1 MKVSIIVPLFNEEK
15 NIQNIYNSIVNN
27 GYNNFEIIFIND
39 GSTDNSANILAE
51 ISDKDSRVEV
61 LNQVNSGVSI
71 ARNNGLKHVSGD
83 LIMFCD
89 CDDILVSGAIMNMVN
104 AYRKTG
110 APVVQGCFSTDE
122 LGADEDAIVMMA
134 TQDILDAVISC
145 CGYSKNKLQP
155 QFLNSSKG
163 VVGKL
168 FTKHA
173 IDHVQFNSSLKIG
186 EDLMFLVEV
195 YSKINKIA
203 LLNCHVYEIKPNI
216 YSSTRKYNPALID
229 SSLRFIKVI
238 DKVLLDAS
246 LRASHQIAIDYIKYV
261 TCRAAINASYFHPLA
276 TEDFRSLYMDFA
288 KYAGSKQ
295 VVDVFK
301 TIQKITKQNIIVLPM
316 KEKMLIS
323 FIVKS
328 HLLSCI
334 LVFRS
339 LRMIKRII
347 KNML

>member
-27 GYNNFEIIFIND
+27 GYDNFEIIFIND

-51 ISDKDSRVEV
+51 ISDKDNRVKV

-71 ARNNGLKHVSGD
+71 ARNNGLMHVSGD

-89 CDDILVSGAIMNMVN
+89 CDDILISGAITNMVN
-104 AYRKTG
+104 AYSKTK
-110 APVVQGCFSTDE
+110 APVVQGCFSSDE
-122 LGADEDAIVMMA
+122 LGTDEGAIVMMA

-168 FTKHA
+168 FTKRA
-173 IDHVQFNSSLKIG
+173 IDNVQFNSSLKIG

-195 YSKINKIA
+195 YSKINEIA
-203 LLNCHVYEIKPNI
+203 LLNRHVYEIMPNI

-229 SSLRFIKVI
+229 SSLLFIDVI
-238 DKVLLDAS
+238 DKALGNAS
-246 LRASHQIAIDYIKYV
+246 QRASHQTAIDYIKYV

-276 TEDFRSLYMDFA
+276 TEDFRCLYMDFA
-288 KYAGSKQ
+288 KYASSKQ
-295 VVDVFK
+295 VIDVFK
-301 TIQKITKQNIIVLPM
+301 TMQKMSKQNLIELPM
-316 KEKMLIS
+316 KEKLLIS

-328 HLLSCI
+328 RLLSCI
-334 LVFRS
+334 FVFRS
-339 LRMIKRII
+339 LRKIKRII
-347 KNML
+347 KNTL

>member
-1 MKVSIIVPLFNEEK
+1 MKVSIIVPLFNEEN

-27 GYNNFEIIFIND
+27 GYDNFEIIFIND

-51 ISDKDSRVEV
+51 ISDKDNRVKV
-61 LNQVNSGVSI
+61 LNQINSGVSV

-89 CDDILVSGAIMNMVN
+89 CDDILVSGAITNMVN
-104 AYRKTG
+104 AYSKTK
-110 APVVQGCFSTDE
+110 APVVQGCFSSDE
-122 LGADEDAIVMMA
+122 LGADEGAILMME

-145 CGYSKNKLQP
+145 CGYSKNNLQP

-168 FTKHA
+168 FTKRA
-173 IDHVQFNSSLKIG
+173 IDNVQFNSSLKIG

-195 YSKINKIA
+195 YSKINEIA
-203 LLNCHVYEIKPNI
+203 LLNRHVYEIKPNI

-229 SSLRFIKVI
+229 SSLLFIDLI
-238 DKVLLDAS
+238 DKALGDDS
-246 LRASHQIAIDYIKYV
+246 LRTSHQIAIDYIKYV

-276 TEDFRSLYMDFA
+276 TEGFRSLYMEFA

-301 TIQKITKQNIIVLPM
+301 TMQKMSKQHLIELPM

-328 HLLSCI
+328 RLLSCI

-347 KNML
+347 KNTL

>member
-27 GYNNFEIIFIND
+27 GYANFELIFIND

-51 ISDKDSRVEV
+51 ISDKDKRVKV
-61 LNQVNSGVSI
+61 LTQTNAGVSI

-89 CDDILVSGAIMNMVN
+89 CDDILVSGAIANMVN
-104 AYRKTG
+104 AYSKTG
-110 APVVQGCFSTDE
+110 APVVQGCFASDD
-122 LGADEDAIVMMA
+122 LGDGEGAIVRIA
-134 TQDILDAVISC
+134 TQDILDAAISC
-145 CGYSKNKLQP
+145 CGYSKTKLQS
-155 QFLNSSKG
+155 QFVNASKG
-163 VVGKL
+163 VYGKL
-168 FTKHA
+168 FTKYA
-173 IDHVQFNSSLKIG
+173 ISNIQFNSSLKIG
-186 EDLMFLVEV
+186 EDLLFLVEV
-195 YSKINKIA
+195 YSKINEIA
-203 LLNCHVYEIKPNI
+203 LLNRHVYEIKPNI

-229 SSLRFIKVI
+229 SSLLFMEELDKALCDDSIK
-238 DKVLLDAS
+238 
-246 LRASHQIAIDYIKYV
+246 ASHQIAIDYIKYV
-261 TCRAAINASYFHPLA
+261 TCRAAINAGYFHPLA
-276 TEDFRSLYMDFA
+276 TKGFRSLYIGFTE
-288 KYAGSKQ
+288 YAGSKQ

-301 TIQKITKQNIIVLPM
+301 NMQKMSMQHIIGLPM

-328 HLLSCI
+328 RLLSCI

-347 KNML
+347 KNTL